1 MPKKR
6 KPRSHSNHT
15 GSSRPRPDDVARVKD
30 FLIRQG
36 EKTIAAEILN
46 FLSAH
51 DGQAFRSRDI
61 AAELGYLSDDDL
73 PGFWY
78 VLHKLH
84 EEGALDKDAE
94 RRYSLAR
101 SAAPLPEV
109 IRVRE
114 ELALHADTQVAP
126 FVPPTKPRFKVGE
139 IYEGTLKTHPNGYGL
154 VSVADYDDEIFL
166 PANELR
172 EVLDG
177 DVVKVRVTLAPLE
190 VRANR
195 ESFSRRFEGKLVEVL
210 ARTRTELVGILKRR
224 NKGFQFIPDSNRIL
238 PEVFISLKDA
248 KTASDGD
255 KVVIGKLQFA
265 EDGVLTGKVI
275 EVLGKSGDSKVEV
288 AAIARA
294 LGIDATFPKSV
305 LAEANKLS
313 DTISDEELANR
324 IDYRDKIV
332 FTIDPYDAKDFDDAL
347 SIEMLDN
354 GLYYVGVHIA
364 DVSHYVREGT
374 KLDEEAQRRSTSVY
388 LVDRVIPMLPSN
400 LSENICSLNPHV
412 DRLAYSIF
420 FTMTHYGK
428 VLDYH
433 IAKTVIHSRR
443 RFTYEQVQEILDA
456 GEGEFYEQLHAL
468 HRLSKILSKERFAN
482 GSIDFDTE
490 ELKFKLDESG
500 KPIEVMR
507 KVRLDSHRL
516 IEEFMLL
523 ANRTVATHIAT
534 HFQNDDLNYP
544 SIYRVHDTPNP
555 EKIKTLAAFV
565 KRLGYE
571 LELKKNALNNE
582 TATSQALR
590 KLLSDVKGTSVE
602 YMVSEIAL
610 RAMAKAVYSP
620 KNIGHYGLGFDF
632 YTHFTSPIRR
642 YPDLVTHRLLYEYET
657 LRQSQRK
664 LSKPRLRKL
673 NTLIPAICE
682 HASEQERNATEA
694 ERDSVKLKQVEY
706 ISDHIGSLY
715 TGIISGVTDFG
726 IYVRLNDMG
735 VEGLVHI
742 KNMLDDYYE
751 FDERTYSLVGKRTHR
766 RYQLG
771 QTVRIK
777 VHAVDTKRRT
787 IDFLLA

>member
-1 MPKKR
+1 MAKKR
-6 KPRSHSNHT
+6 KQRKKHHDERPT
-15 GSSRPRPDDVARVKD
+15 RPRPDDVKRVKD

-46 FLSAH
+46 FLSENE
-51 DGQAFRSRDI
+51 GKAFRSRDI
-61 AAELGYLSDDDL
+61 AAKLGYASDDDL

-84 EEGALDKDAE
+84 EEGALDKDAD
-94 RRYSLAR
+94 RCYTLAK
-101 SAAPLPEV
+101 SATPLTEV

-114 ELALHADTQVAP
+114 ELALSAETTVAP
-126 FVPPTKPRFKVGE
+126 FVPPAKQRFKVGE
-139 IYEGTLKTHPNGYGL
+139 VYEGTLKTHPNGYGL
-154 VSVADYDDEIFL
+154 VSVPNYEDEIFL

-177 DVVKVRVTLAPLE
+177 DLVKVRVTMAPLE
-190 VRANR
+190 VRSDR

-210 ARTRTELVGILKRR
+210 ERTRTELVGILKRR
-224 NKGFQFIPDSNRIL
+224 NKLFQFIPDSNRIL
-238 PEVFISLKDA
+238 PEIFVSLKDA
-248 KTASDGD
+248 KNASDGE
-255 KVVIGKLQFA
+255 KVVVGKLKFE
-265 EDGVLTGKVI
+265 EDGAMSAKVL
-275 EVLGKSGDSKVEV
+275 EVLGKAGESSVEV
-288 AAIARA
+288 TAIARS

-305 LAEANKLS
+305 LAEANK
-313 DTISDEELANR
+313 ISDIITDEDLAER

-332 FTIDPYDAKDFDDAL
+332 FTIDPFDAKDFDDAL
-347 SIEMLDN
+347 SIELQDDGN
-354 GLYYVGVHIA
+354 YCVGVHIA
-364 DVSHYVREGT
+364 DVSHYVREGS

-400 LSENICSLNPHV
+400 LSENVCSLNPHV

-420 FTMTHYGK
+420 FTMTSYGK

-443 RFTYEQVQEILDA
+443 RFTYEDVQAIIES
-456 GEGEFYEQLHAL
+456 GRGEFYEQIHAL

-490 ELKFKLDESG
+490 EVKFKLDETG

-507 KVRLDSHRL
+507 KVRLESHRL

-523 ANRTVATHIAT
+523 ANRTVAKHIAE
-534 HFQNDDLNYP
+534 HFQTEELGYP
-544 SIYRVHDTPNP
+544 SVYRVHDAPNP
-555 EKIKTLAAFV
+555 EKIRTLAAFV
-565 KRLGYE
+565 KRLGYQ
-571 LELKKNALNNE
+571 LELKKNAFNSE

-590 KLLSDVKGTSVE
+590 KLLHDVKGTSVE

-610 RAMAKAVYSP
+610 RCMAKAVYSP
-620 KNIGHYGLGFDF
+620 KNIGHYGLGFEF

-642 YPDLVTHRLLYEYET
+642 YPDLITHRLLYEYET
-657 LRQSQRK
+657 LRKQRRK

-673 NTLIPAICE
+673 SALIPAICE

-694 ERDSVKLKQVEY
+694 ERDSIKLKQVEY
-706 ISDHIGSLY
+706 ISDHIGNIYS
-715 TGIISGVTDFG
+715 GIISGVTDFG

-742 KNMLDDYYE
+742 KNMTDDYYE

-777 VHAVDTKRRT
+777 VQSVDTKRRT
-787 IDFLLA
+787 IDFLLV

>member
-6 KPRSHSNHT
+6 KPRSHSNRT
-15 GSSRPRPDDVARVKD
+15 GSNRPRPDDIERVKE

-46 FLSAH
+46 FLSVH
-51 DGQAFRSRDI
+51 DGKAFRSREI

-114 ELALHADTQVAP
+114 ELALHADTKVAP
-126 FVPPTKPRFKVGE
+126 FVPPPKPRFKVGH
-139 IYEGTLKTHPNGYGL
+139 IYEGTLTTHPNGYGL

-166 PANELR
+166 PATELR
-172 EVLDG
+172 KVLDG
-177 DVVKVRVTLAPLE
+177 DIVRVRVTMAPLDLH
-190 VRANR
+190 ANR
-195 ESFSRRFEGKLVEVL
+195 ESFSRRFEGKLVEVVE
-210 ARTRTELVGILKRR
+210 RTRTELVGVLKRR
-224 NKGFQFIPDSNRIL
+224 NKDFQLIPDSNRIL
-238 PEVFISLKDA
+238 PEIFISLKDA
-248 KTASDGD
+248 KTAKAGD
-255 KVVIGKLQFA
+255 KVVVGKLQFVR
-265 EDGVLTGKVI
+265 DDVLSGKVI

-294 LGIDATFPKSV
+294 WGIDETFPKSV
-305 LAEANKLS
+305 LAEADKLS
-313 DTISDEELANR
+313 DTITDEDLANR
-324 IDYRDKIV
+324 IDCRDKIV

-347 SIEMLDN
+347 SIEMLDG
-354 GLYYVGVHIA
+354 GLYLVGVHIA

-374 KLDEEAQRRSTSVY
+374 KLDEEARRRSTSVY

-412 DRLAYSIF
+412 DRLAYSVF

-428 VLDYH
+428 VLDYQ
-433 IAKTVIHSRR
+433 IAKTVIRSRR
-443 RFTYEQVQEILDA
+443 RFTYEQVQAILDA
-456 GEGEFYEQLHAL
+456 GKGEFYEQLHAL

-490 ELKFKLDESG
+490 EIKFKLDESG

-523 ANRTVATHIAT
+523 ANRTVAKHIAT
-534 HFQNDDLNYP
+534 YFQNGELNYP
-544 SIYRVHDTPNP
+544 SIYRVHDAPDP

-571 LELKKNALNNE
+571 LELKKNAFNNE

-590 KLLSDVKGTSVE
+590 KLLADVKGTSVE
-602 YMVSEIAL
+602 YLVSEIAL
-610 RAMAKAVYSP
+610 RSMAKAVYSP
-620 KNIGHYGLGFDF
+620 NNIGHYGLGFDF

-673 NTLIPAICE
+673 NALIPAICE

-694 ERDSVKLKQVEY
+694 ERDSIKLKQVEY
-706 ISDHIGSLY
+706 ISDHIGNIY

-742 KNMLDDYYE
+742 KNMSDDYYE

-777 VHAVDTKRRT
+777 VYAVDTKRRT
-787 IDFLLA
+787 IDFLLV